1 MVGNTILLVEDDS
14 EIARL
19 TKMYLEAEGYTV
31 TVIDNGQNALE
42 TIKELKPDLVLLDLM
57 LPGKKGAEI
66 CQEARKFY
74 HGIIIVLTA
83 TDDEMS
89 EVSLFKFGA
98 DDYLT
103 KPIKG
108 NILLARIEAALRR
121 YRRQVDTVE
130 EEKLSR
136 YGISLC
142 LRRSQAFYLQKD
154 IGLTSSEF
162 EILELL
168 MLNVDK
174 PVSRESCCRLAR
186 GIEYCI
192 TDRSIDMRIS
202 SLRKKFSKA
211 HIHTATIKTIR
222 HHGYMLTGK

>member
-42 TIKELKPDLVLLDLM
+42 TIKGLKPDLVLLDLM
-57 LPGKKGAEI
+57 LPGKNGAEI
-66 CQEARKFY
+66 CQEVRKFY

-83 TDDEMS
+83 SDDEMS

-121 YRRQVDTVE
+121 YCRQVDIVE

>member
-1 MVGNTILLVEDDS
+1 MSRYKIVLVEDDS

-19 TKMYLEAEGYTV
+19 TKMYLEAEGHSV
-31 TVIDNGQNALE
+31 TIINSGENAVESIRSLH
-42 TIKELKPDLVLLDLM
+42 PDLVLLDLM
-57 LPGKKGAEI
+57 LPVKDGATI
-66 CQEARKFY
+66 CREVREFFD
-74 HGIIIVLTA
+74 GMIIVLTA

-103 KPIKG
+103 KPIRG
-108 NILLARIEAALRR
+108 NVLLARIEAVMRR
-121 YRRQVDTVE
+121 YARQPCTDSNQTVHG
-130 EEKLSR
+130 
-136 YGISLC
+136 YGIELC
-142 LRRSQAFYLQKD
+142 TRRNKASYQGTVLD
-154 IGLTSSEF
+154 LTDSEF

-168 MLNVDK
+168 MSSIDQ

-202 SLRKKFSKA
+202 SLRKKFVKA
-211 HIHTATIKTIR
+211 GVQSATVKTVR
-222 HHGYMLTGK
+222 NRGYMLTGK

>member
-42 TIKELKPDLVLLDLM
+42 TIKGLKPDLVLLDLM
-57 LPGKKGAEI
+57 LPGKTGAEI

-121 YRRQVDTVE
+121 YCRQVDIVE

-174 PVSRESCCRLAR
+174 PVSRESFCRLAR

>member
-1 MVGNTILLVEDDS
+1 MVSNKILLVEDDS

-19 TKMYLEAEGYTV
+19 TKMYLEAEGYLV
-31 TVIDNGQNALE
+31 TVVDNGLNALDS
-42 TIKELKPDLVLLDLM
+42 IKALKPDLVLLDLM
-57 LPGKKGAEI
+57 LPGKDGAMI
-66 CQEARKFY
+66 CQEAREFY
-74 HGIIIVLTA
+74 HGIILVLTA

-89 EVSLFKFGA
+89 EVSLLKFGA

-121 YRRQVDTVE
+121 YRRQVDMVE
-130 EEKLSR
+130 EVELSR
-136 YGISLC
+136 YGIDLC
-142 LRRSQAFYLQKD
+142 TRRSKAFYLEQD
-154 IGLTSSEF
+154 IDLTDSEF

-192 TDRSIDMRIS
+192 TDRSIDMRVS

-211 HIHTATIKTIR
+211 HIHTATIKTVR
-222 HHGYMLTGK
+222 NRGYMLTGK